1 MQVVLITGCS
11 SGLGRELALAAL
23 NAGMRVIATA
33 RRIDTLS
40 DLASRGAKVLP
51 LDTTASPR
59 DLAQFVELAIGQY
72 GQIHCLINNA
82 GYLQGGALEEI
93 GHAANMAQF
102 DTNFFGVLN
111 LTHALLP
118 HFRSLPPKTCAIV
131 NISSQGAILNLAGAG
146 IYCASKAALDSVTAV
161 WAKELQPWGVRCTAI
176 HLGGFRTAVGTS
188 ANVKTGSRTIE
199 GYDAAHDWMES
210 FRAGAGKEPGD
221 PVLAARKII
230 DLIGG
235 DKGREWPHTLALGD
249 DAYQNDKAF
258 YESSLKKVEDWKE
271 FSKGTDFQT

>member
-1 MQVVLITGCS
+1 TLYNCCPTDLCTRPSVIMQVVLITGCS

-176 HLGGFRTAVGTS
+176 HVSPFTA
-188 ANVKTGSRTIE
+188 
-199 GYDAAHDWMES
+199 
-210 FRAGAGKEPGD
+210 P
-221 PVLAARKII
+221 
-230 DLIGG
+230 
-235 DKGREWPHTLALGD
+235 
-249 DAYQNDKAF
+249 
-258 YESSLKKVEDWKE
+258 SSLEGLR
-271 FSKGTDFQT
+271 FSKKAHSSSAASGQQWALART